1 VRTFSFKLFRFSAKI
16 LWLFVMLTLLGIQSA
31 GVASGAFIPSGLQF
45 RKSTSTALSIPAP
58 IDPVIPRVYIPFI
71 ANGDSGIFGFVTLQG
86 APANNIP
93 VDLWLEQGSTGTK
106 IATLLTNP
114 TGYFTFNHAAT
125 LAAGQSYRVRFDNS
139 TPAILPNTLYHWK
152 TKALPAFT
160 AGQKINIGNFDIG
173 DAALVKPQ
181 NFSKVNF
188 PVTFTWTART
198 QPPGD
203 SYQVRILDASTS
215 AEVFLSANLG
225 FVSSFKLNS
234 LPPGMKT
241 NTNYLWYVL
250 INQPDGAMG
259 TSYSLY
265 QITFN

>member
-1 VRTFSFKLFRFSAKI
+1 
-16 LWLFVMLTLLGIQSA
+16 M
-31 GVASGAFIPSGLQF
+31 
-45 RKSTSTALSIPAP
+45 SIAAP
-58 IDPVIPRVYIPFI
+58 VGPVIPRIYIPFI
-71 ANGDSGIFGFVTLQG
+71 SNGDSGIFGFVTLQG
-86 APANNIP
+86 TPINNIP
-93 VDLWLEQGSTGTK
+93 VDLWLESGSASTK

-114 TGYFTFNHAAT
+114 GGYFSFNHAAT
-125 LAAGQSYRVRFDNS
+125 LAAGQSYRVRFDNT

-152 TKALPAFT
+152 TKALPAYT
-160 AGQKINIGNFDIG
+160 AGQKTNIGNFDIG

-181 NFSKVNF
+181 NFAKVNF

-203 SYQVRILDASTS
+203 TYQVRILDAATS
-215 AEVFLSANLG
+215 AEKFLSANLG
-225 FVSSFKLNS
+225 YVSSFKLNS
-234 LPPGMKT
+234 LPSGMTT

-259 TSYSLY
+259 TSYSLF